1 MDLRNELAPLM
12 NTAVVVVSLTYGLA
26 HTFAAFLAIAGTL
39 GVAIGLALRIIV
51 WLSTL
56 RYAYTVLRRIAQGH
70 RELETPDA
78 NALNPFAEI
87 PLVVHFALFPVAIG
101 VLVGLEGTPGAVGWS
116 AAAVLVA
123 AFPASAAVMAITDNF
138 AKALSPWHLGQLVAG
153 LAGGYAKLLAFCAG
167 GAAVLWLVRALPW
180 PVLLEVL
187 LANTLDVWAF
197 LGVFAL
203 TGALIREHRDE
214 FGIPGEVESA
224 EERDARER
232 RHAWRLELDRAY
244 ASIRGGLVREGHAVI
259 DALLESEGR
268 SLVVYEWIF
277 DTMMGWEFKA
287 PALEI
292 GRDYVECLLEAGDK
306 HDALDVFARC
316 RRHSERFTLAPAAAR
331 GLAEYARSIGRTA
344 LAEDLEA
351 DAAAAPANG

>member
-1 MDLRNELAPLM
+1 MDLRNDLAPLM

-26 HTFAAFLAIAGTL
+26 HAFAAFLAIAGTL
-39 GVAIGLALRIIV
+39 GVVLGLALRLIV

-78 NALNPFAEI
+78 NALNPLAEI
-87 PLVVHFALFPVAIG
+87 PLVVHFLLFPVAVG
-101 VLVGLEGTPGAVGWS
+101 VLLGLESVPGALGWS
-116 AAAVLVA
+116 AAVLLVA
-123 AFPASAAVMAITDNF
+123 VFPASAAVMAITDNF
-138 AKALSPWHLGQLVAG
+138 AKALSPRHVGQLIAG
-153 LAGGYAKLLAFCAG
+153 LASGYAKLLAFCAG
-167 GAAVLWLVRALPW
+167 GAAVLWLVRFLPW
-180 PVLLEVL
+180 PALLEVL
-187 LANTLDVWAF
+187 LANALDVWAF

-224 EERDARER
+224 GERDARER
-232 RHAWRLELDRAY
+232 RHAWRLELDKAY
-244 ASIRGGLVREGHAVI
+244 ASIRSGLVREGYAVI
-259 DALLESEGR
+259 DALLESERR

-277 DTMMGWEFKA
+277 GTMMGWESKA

-292 GRDYVECLLEAGDK
+292 GRDYIDRLLEAGDM

-316 RRHSERFTLAPAAAR
+316 RRHSERFTVAPAAAR
-331 GLAEYARSIGRTA
+331 GLAEYAHSIGRTA

-351 DAAAAPANG
+351 DAAAVSTNG